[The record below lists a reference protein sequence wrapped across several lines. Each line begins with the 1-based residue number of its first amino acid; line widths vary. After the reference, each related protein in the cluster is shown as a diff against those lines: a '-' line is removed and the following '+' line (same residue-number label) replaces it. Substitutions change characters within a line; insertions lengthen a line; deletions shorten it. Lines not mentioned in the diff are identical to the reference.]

1 MASFTDKSFQ
11 FNPYIQELPIQE
23 MAQVGMAKQAL
34 YEQGVQKIQNQV
46 DRVTG
51 ISVLRPIEKE
61 HLQSKLNELGSKL
74 KTVAAGDF
82 SNQQLV
88 NSVSGMTGQI
98 VKDPYIQAAVYS
110 YGNDQKQLSQMEAD
124 EKKGKLT
131 PQARYNYTRQREEF
145 LNSNDLADATGKPL
159 TFSGK
164 YTASFDLE
172 GAMSESIKTVGEG
185 KWFVDNI
192 FVTDPT
198 TGQIKHDIRKVK
210 DPKTGKTVEKDF
222 GPIYSE
228 YAVREIH
235 EGRFPE
241 AVKAAI
247 DGVLNRPEAQTELG
261 MRGVY
266 NYRGYNNIEDFVES
280 YEKQKKETIA
290 LYNENK
296 VELQGKILDEKDP
309 EKKKLLE
316 EMVTK
321 IDNDTIA
328 LEKTTAEQEA
338 SARQYKSVDAYKA
351 ALYSQQTR
359 NNYMRMFNN
368 ATVSREFRDNPGW
381 KAHQDVI
388 QSEFNR
394 WKDTEALKVSQYTAK
409 TGRLAYELDVEQW
422 ATDPKNAKSIYNVPL
437 EMPAT
442 PHEQYAN
449 LLNEAGGAETAFDSS
464 KMELVQQYTALIN
477 PSSSDAQVKRD
488 INKWEQSS
496 PGFIDRQYERAKDAI
511 LKNRNNVAYS
521 NIAPLLNV
529 TQANEKKLATVS
541 RKMQTLNEEAFE
553 RAGKTGANVED
564 FAKGLKSES
573 VTLTIPQVS
582 GGPLSRSFTFTPK
595 DIFNAAVVE
604 AYSGMIAGSTG
615 NASQRAMY
623 ENAKRNIESKFG
635 IDVNTFRKLV
645 RPSEGGLM
653 SQYGPAPSAFLRPT
667 PSAASKA
674 LGNVPNKINELVTK
688 LVSSDASRFIQ
699 IKEDILKE
707 RGLGNSPLAYDLYT
721 PGADEKTINTIDRNL
736 TNVLNSFKGAGIDVS
751 KFEAYQ
757 APSKDEKN
765 KYSVNIG
772 VDRTGAEPT
781 FSLDLYDG
789 KELVQTQPITY
800 QQASYVTG
808 RPLQIPS
815 NVSDVS
821 ETINWNSKK
830 KNPTNSTNS
839 ATSNPFNASAYKGAY
854 YTSSDLAIPGASNVV
869 GADIFRD
876 YNGGYSPYVYI
887 NEGGKV
893 KAFPVKFAK
902 DTDAS
907 SFPSADAAAE
917 LIRNLRSKAMVD
929 DIIKNSK

>member
-11 FNPYIQELPIQE
+11 FNPYIQEVPIQE
-23 MAQVGMAKQAL
+23 MVQVGMAKQAQ
-34 YEQGVQKIQNQV
+34 YDQGVQKIQNQV

-51 ISVLRPIEKE
+51 LNVLRPIEKQ
-61 HLQSKLNELGSKL
+61 HLQSKLDELGSKL
-74 KTVAAGDF
+74 RTVAAGDF

-98 VKDPYIQAAVYS
+98 IKDPFIQAAVYS
-110 YGNDQKQLSQMEAD
+110 YGNDKKQLSEMEAD

-131 PQARYNYTRQREEF
+131 PQARYNYSRQREEF
-145 LNSNDLADATGKPL
+145 LNSNELADSTGKPL
-159 TFSGK
+159 TFNGK
-164 YTASFDLE
+164 YTASWDLE
-172 GAMSESIKTVGEG
+172 GALYDSIKSAGDG

-210 DPKTGKTVEKDF
+210 DTKTGKIVEKDF

-247 DGVLNRPEAQTELG
+247 DSVLNRPEAQTELG

-266 NYRGYNNIEDFVES
+266 NYRGYENVEDFIES

-296 VELQGKILDEKDP
+296 IELQGKILNEKDP

-316 EMVTK
+316 EMVNK

-338 SARQYKSVDAYKA
+338 AARQYKSLDAYKA

-359 NNYMRMFNN
+359 NNYMRIFNN

-381 KAHQDVI
+381 KAHQDAI
-388 QSEFNR
+388 SDEFNR
-394 WKDTEALKVSQYTAK
+394 WKDTEALKVSKYNAETSRK
-409 TGRLAYELDVEQW
+409 EYNLKVEQW
-422 ATDPKNAKSIYNVPL
+422 AADPKNANSVYNVPL
-437 EMPAT
+437 EMPVS

-449 LLNEAGGAETAFDSS
+449 LLNTAGNAQSTFDSS
-464 KMELVQQYTALIN
+464 KNELVQQYIALLN
-477 PSSSDAQVKRD
+477 PSNTDSQVKRQ
-488 INKWEQSS
+488 IAAWEKAA
-496 PGFIDRQYERAKDAI
+496 PGFIDRSYEKAKDAI

-521 NIAPLLNV
+521 NIVPLLNA
-529 TQANEKKLATVS
+529 TQSNEKRLASVS
-541 RKMQTLNEEAFE
+541 RQMQSLNDEAFE
-553 RAGKTGANVED
+553 RSGKTGVNVED
-564 FAKGLKSES
+564 LAKGLKSES
-573 VTLTIPQVS
+573 ATLTIPQLS
-582 GGPLSRSFTFTPK
+582 GGPLMKSFTFTPK
-595 DIFNAAVVE
+595 DILNAAIVE
-604 AYSGMIAGSTG
+604 AYSGVIAGSTG
-615 NASQRAMY
+615 NPSQRAMY

-635 IDVNTFRKLV
+635 VDVNTFRKLV
-645 RPSEGGLM
+645 RPASEGLI
-653 SQYGPAPSAFLRPT
+653 SQYGPAPTGFLKT
-667 PSAASKA
+667 APSSASKA
-674 LGNVPNKINELVTK
+674 LGNIPNKINELVTK
-688 LVSSDASRFIQ
+688 LVSSNASRLIQ
-699 IKEDILKE
+699 IKQDILAE

-721 PGADEKTINTIDRNL
+721 PGADEKTIKTIDRNL

-808 RPLQIPS
+808 RPLKVPA
-815 NVSDVS
+815 NVSDVAS
-821 ETINWNSKK
+821 VINWNSKK
-830 KNPTNSTNS
+830 RNPTNSTNDI
-839 ATSNPFNASAYKGAY
+839 TSNPFNASAYKGAY

-893 KAFPVKFAK
+893 KAFPVKFTK